1 MRLDVRTPA
10 CSCCVQDLDYIS
22 VILRAIEAEITSIKS
37 FVDERFQITRRVPIK
52 GSIVELDPNL
62 IAARPIFKRHRALLG
77 FFAAHS
83 GAHALT
89 DFESGVLPFCVRGR
103 GRGLVAAHTMYSR
116 SRQQPRR
123 CLAH

>member
-10 CSCCVQDLDYIS
+10 RSCCVQDLDYIS
-22 VILRAIEAEITSIKS
+22 VILRAIEAEITTIKS
-37 FVDERFQITRRVPIK
+37 SVDERFQIIRHVPTK
-52 GSIVELDPNL
+52 GSIVETDTNP
-62 IAARPIFKRHRALLG
+62 IAARPIFERHRAPLV
-77 FFAAHS
+77 FFVAHS

-89 DFESGVLPFCVRGR
+89 DFEFWVLPFCVRGR

-123 CLAH
+123 YLAH